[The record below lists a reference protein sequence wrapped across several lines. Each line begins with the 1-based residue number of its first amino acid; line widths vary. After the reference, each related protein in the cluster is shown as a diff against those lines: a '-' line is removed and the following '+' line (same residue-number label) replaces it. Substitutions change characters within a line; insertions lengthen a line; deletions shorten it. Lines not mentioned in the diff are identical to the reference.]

1 MRHFAIILSISLL
14 TGLSVSS
21 AQAQEGVQAGVSAAV
36 RGVVQLARGETV
48 VGRQIDSGDPIYLQD
63 EIRSGADSGMQ
74 ILLLDETVFTIG
86 PNSEMTIDEFVY
98 DPATGA
104 GQVAATVAKGVF
116 RFVTGQVAQNDP
128 DNMAIKTPLG
138 TIGIR
143 GTIGGGTVSLAR
155 TEIVLLGPGVNNN
168 TPERSGAIVVT
179 NGQGAVTIERTGYG
193 TVLLP
198 ESPPTPPAPSGS
210 AFLQGLRSGTPV
222 DTGRQNGGTDDTTN
236 ETNDPQGGQNGASGV
251 LSNASS
257 ATGQSGSV
265 AFQNSVSTD
274 NIGRGPRQGD
284 VGANEVGSAIGSI
297 NSIAQ
302 LNGSTG
308 LFHFSD
314 TGNLS
319 DGGSY
324 SIAVDIDFSA
334 RTIGGGN
341 SEVSVSPAGFG
352 SGSFSILSN
361 DFSSGRDGQ
370 AVFDSQNNINF
381 NCGANTCNGA
391 VVMKFRS
398 LNGEVAGAM
407 EHEVTVTDTT
417 LNQTVTGSGTDTT
430 RSNGS
435 VGGNNN

>member
-1 MRHFAIILSISLL
+1 MRRFAKILSMSLL
-14 TGLSVSS
+14 AGLSVSS

-36 RGVVQLARGETV
+36 RGVVQLARGDTV

-86 PNSEMTIDEFVY
+86 PNSEMTIDEFVF

-116 RFVTGQVAQNDP
+116 RFVTGKVAQNDP
-128 DNMAIKTPLG
+128 DNMAVKTPLG

-155 TEIVLLGPGVNNN
+155 TEIVLLGPGLNNN
-168 TPERSGAIVVT
+168 TPERSGAIIVS

-198 ESPPTPPAPSGS
+198 ESPPTPPAPSGA

-222 DTGRQNGGTDDTTN
+222 DASGQNGGTDDTAN
-236 ETNDPQGGQNGASGV
+236 ETNDRQGGQNGRTGI

-257 ATGQSGSV
+257 ATGQSGRV
-265 AFQNSVSTD
+265 AFQNALS
-274 NIGRGPRQGD
+274 NNRI
-284 VGANEVGSAIGSI
+284 ANRTGSGEINADEIGSGIGEI
-297 NSIAQ
+297 NSIAE
-302 LNGSTG
+302 LNGATG

-314 TGNLS
+314 TASLS

-324 SIAVDIDFSA
+324 SIAVDINFSSRA
-334 RTIGGGN
+334 IGGGN
-341 SEVSVSPAGFG
+341 SAVSVNPAGFG
-352 SGSFSILSN
+352 SGTFSILSN
-361 DFSSGRDGQ
+361 DFSTGNGGM
-370 AVFDSQNNINF
+370 AVFDGQNNITF
-381 NCGANTCNGA
+381 ACGADTCNGA
-391 VVMKFRS
+391 VVMKFRN

-407 EHEVTVTDTT
+407 EHEVRVTNTD

-430 RSNGS
+430 RGT
-435 VGGNNN
+435 GATP